1 MALERLAGE
10 DPVGLSISA
19 RSVNPI
25 PNLMVGHE
33 GVLNQA
39 RALCELC
46 SNKNLLDA
54 VIQERLEEHGQV
66 RRQPQRAGERYHSR
80 DGECDMQEVSTSVT
94 KDAMGT

>member
-10 DPVGLSISA
+10 DPAALSISA
-19 RSVNPI
+19 QSVNPI
-25 PNLMVGHE
+25 PKLTVGHK

-54 VIQERLEEHGQV
+54 VSQ
-66 RRQPQRAGERYHSR
+66 
-80 DGECDMQEVSTSVT
+80 
-94 KDAMGT
+94 